1 MATFTNQT
9 KNIATWSNI
18 GLYAVFLAT
27 ESGYTLTCENGDELL
42 LGRNGITSWTNQI
55 KN

>member
-1 MATFTNQT
+1 MTTFTNQT
-9 KNIATWSNI
+9 KNVTTWSDI

-27 ESGYTLTCENGDELL
+27 ESGYVLTCENGDELL
-42 LGRNGITSWTNQI
+42 LDRDGTTDWTNQT